1 MSSANCCFQST
12 TEDTLETPKPSDTE
26 AVENEQMDSVESS
39 SSSSLS
45 SSDDLEGIFLE
56 TEGFSQLHFLEDND
70 DLNDGPPKTKNEL
83 LPEELPFIEETF
95 PLITPEFEIRPA
107 GWLSTVVES
116 FLVIESFEAEPVLDV
131 GSLIVFEDR
140 NPVGRVFD
148 VLGPVRQPCYS
159 IRVRPTDEKFKECV
173 GKSVFYV
180 VEYSRF
186 VDTNNAYM
194 KGSDAS
200 WYNDEEVPVEFQDC
214 SDDENERKLLKGR
227 SAQLL
232 EKGKSKKHP
241 KTSRTVEAD
250 IITTQGSIGKQVIAE
265 SECVETASFIQD
277 TQYLQSRTLPCLE
290 SLQLSKGSSSIPGL
304 TRRSS

>member
-107 GWLSTVVES
+107 GMSVVLLWVKL
-116 FLVIESFEAEPVLDV
+116 FLVL
-131 GSLIVFEDR
+131 
-140 NPVGRVFD
+140 
-148 VLGPVRQPCYS
+148 
-159 IRVRPTDEKFKECV
+159 
-173 GKSVFYV
+173 
-180 VEYSRF
+180 SRL
-186 VDTNNAYM
+186 A
-194 KGSDAS
+194 
-200 WYNDEEVPVEFQDC
+200 
-214 SDDENERKLLKGR
+214 
-227 SAQLL
+227 
-232 EKGKSKKHP
+232 
-241 KTSRTVEAD
+241 
-250 IITTQGSIGKQVIAE
+250 
-265 SECVETASFIQD
+265 
-277 TQYLQSRTLPCLE
+277 
-290 SLQLSKGSSSIPGL
+290 
-304 TRRSS
+304 